1 MDVSEQH
8 RQKVMKFPSIESL
21 KFMVDLM
28 VCQKVIGVDSS
39 ARALET
45 AVSNAA
51 ANNLDVTFERAD
63 AVKYMQ
69 QEITAGKG
77 SRF

>member
-1 MDVSEQH
+1 M
-8 RQKVMKFPSIESL
+8 FW
-21 KFMVDLM
+21 

-69 QEITAGKG
+69 QEITAGTV